1 MAILGSNGYR
11 DHKDEGEFSGE
22 REKAVLQAEVLR
34 VQPGRDLFKGEGR
47 VEDMLLVGRQ
57 RQGEGGFEV
66 CIHFLCYVTSYHN
79 FISLRQHPLIA
90 SEFLWIRRHQN
101 PNLSVYSE
109 QIHHLVVDTF
119 NQTHKI
125 IV

>member
-1 MAILGSNGYR
+1 MTIKMRES
-11 DHKDEGEFSGE
+11 FSDE
-22 REKAVLQAEVLR
+22 REKGVLQAEVLH
-34 VQPGRDLFKGEGR
+34 VQPAGGLFKGERR
-47 VEDMLLVGRQ
+47 VDEMLLLGRQ
-57 RQGEGGFEV
+57 RQCEGGFEV

-90 SEFLWIRRHQN
+90 SELLPIRRRQN
-101 PNLSVYSE
+101 PNLSVNSE